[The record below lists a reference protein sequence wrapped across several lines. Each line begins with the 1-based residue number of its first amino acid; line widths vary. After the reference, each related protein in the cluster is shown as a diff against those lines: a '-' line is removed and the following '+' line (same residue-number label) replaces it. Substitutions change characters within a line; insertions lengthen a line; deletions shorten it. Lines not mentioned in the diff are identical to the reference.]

1 MEINSLFETIP
12 QIKYDNTDT
21 RLLLKRTDWENMST
35 TVVKSVLIVDDEEAI
50 LFAFSKVLKRPD
62 LEIHTAQTLNDAL
75 ILLKKNS
82 YAIVITDLRLSGSA
96 NFEGYTVLTNVGET
110 QNNCKVIIMTAFGD
124 EKIKEKVFSLGADFY
139 LEKPVSAQKVKELIA
154 SMGIY

>member
-1 MEINSLFETIP
+1 METNSLFETMP
-12 QIKYDNTDT
+12 QIGYDNTDT